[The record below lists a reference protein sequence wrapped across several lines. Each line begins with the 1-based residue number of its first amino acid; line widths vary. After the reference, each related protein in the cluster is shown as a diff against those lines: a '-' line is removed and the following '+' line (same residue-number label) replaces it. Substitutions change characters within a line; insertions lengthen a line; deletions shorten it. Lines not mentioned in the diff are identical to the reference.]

1 MGLRLKVFL
10 GTVIVCSLF
19 KVIQVLFKF
28 EPAEAF
34 P

>member
-28 EPAEAF
+28 ELP
-34 P
+34 